1 MSSARLTI
9 EDYAG
14 VTLVT
19 FMDSSL
25 LDSAIIDTIAKDL
38 FHLVDKQNKQKIIL
52 DFSSVRLL
60 SSQILGVLTSL
71 HRKCNEIK
79 SSLALCGVRKE
90 LMRVFVLTGLDKLLH
105 FYAKDADALAAFGVR
120 VS

>member
-1 MSSARLTI
+1 MSSARLSI

-14 VTLVT
+14 VTVVT

-25 LDSAIIDTIAKDL
+25 LDSAVIETVANDL
-38 FHLVDKQNKQKIIL
+38 FHLVDNQNKQKIIL

-71 HRKCNEIK
+71 NRKCDEIK
-79 SSLALCGVRKE
+79 ASLALCGVRKE
-90 LMRVFVLTGLDKLLH
+90 LMRVFTLTGLDKLLQ
-105 FYAKDADALAAFGVR
+105 FYPKDADALAAFGVR
-120 VS
+120 VN